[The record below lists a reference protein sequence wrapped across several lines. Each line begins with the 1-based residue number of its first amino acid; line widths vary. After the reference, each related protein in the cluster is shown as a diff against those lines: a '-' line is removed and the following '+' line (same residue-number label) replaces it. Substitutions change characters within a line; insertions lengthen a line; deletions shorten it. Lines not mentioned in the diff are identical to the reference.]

1 MITPHIAN
9 TPEMGL
15 ELLEPF
21 VAENVRR
28 FCVGD
33 ELLAPVNVTLGY

>member
-1 MITPHIAN
+1 
-9 TPEMGL
+9 MGL

-28 FCVGD
+28 FCDGED
-33 ELLAPVNVTLGY
+33 LLAPVDVALGY